1 MEEVLIFFLESF
13 HDLRHS
19 AASRWVMSGVPLAAV
34 AMYLGHSGASMV
46 MRYVHLVPEV
56 NDLAIAGMMSYYK
69 VTGAKPVPA
78 L

>member
-1 MEEVLIFFLESF
+1 
-13 HDLRHS
+13 
-19 AASRWVMSGVPLAAV
+19 MSGVPLAAV

>member
-1 MEEVLIFFLESF
+1 
-13 HDLRHS
+13 
-19 AASRWVMSGVPLAAV
+19 
-34 AMYLGHSGASMV
+34 MYLGHSGASMV